1 MLICQAHERFAQLSE
16 RDREVLS
23 LIVSSLINK
32 TIGCALKLSLR
43 TVETHLTNIFAKLE
57 TESLAQLIQAACGAG
72 KGG

>member
-1 MLICQAHERFAQLSE
+1 MLICQAHERSAQLSE

-32 TIGCALKLSLR
+32 TIGCALKLLPR

-57 TESLAQLIQAACGAG
+57 TESLAQLIPAAYGAG